1 MRYLLD
7 SDICIFL
14 LRGHKGIAE
23 RIDRIGFSN
32 CAISEITKAELL
44 TGMHYAKMKNRLFQE
59 DRLRGFVEAITVI
72 PISQG
77 IEKYAEEK
85 ARLIHEGRPVGD
97 FDLLK
102 GCSAVACSMVMVTNN
117 VSHFERI
124 GSIVIENWK
133 EISVPDRLLPDLR
146 KE

>member
-7 SDICIFL
+7 TDICIFL
-14 LRGHKGIAE
+14 LRGQRGIAE
-23 RIDRIGFSN
+23 RMDGVGFSN

-44 TGMHYAKMKNRLFQE
+44 TGMYYARMKHRSFHVE
-59 DRLRGFVEAITVI
+59 RLREFFDSIMVI
-72 PISQG
+72 PASCA

-85 ARLIHEGRPVGD
+85 ARLIHEGRPVED
-97 FDLLK
+97 FDLLI
-102 GCSAVACSMVMVTNN
+102 GCTAVACSMVMVTNN

-133 EISVPDRLLPDLR
+133 G
-146 KE
+146 